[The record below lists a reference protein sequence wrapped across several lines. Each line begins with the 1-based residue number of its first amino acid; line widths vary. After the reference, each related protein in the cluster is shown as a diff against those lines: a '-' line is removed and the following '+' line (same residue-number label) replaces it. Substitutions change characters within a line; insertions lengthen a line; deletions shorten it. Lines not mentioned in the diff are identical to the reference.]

1 MLGRP
6 ERTIYWL
13 TMRTHIGRKENK
25 VIEKETEMGLGEDQW
40 TKAHKVV
47 QNQSSTG
54 MSGREVKRQ
63 ELKA

>member
-13 TMRTHIGRKENK
+13 TMRTYIGRKENK
-25 VIEKETEMGLGEDQW
+25 VIEKETEMGLGKINGLKL
-40 TKAHKVV
+40 TKWYKTNSALA
-47 QNQSSTG
+47 
-54 MSGREVKRQ
+54 MSGREVEKQ